1 MRKSAQVSMEYMM
14 VVGFS
19 LLMII
24 PIISIYGIER
34 QSINNQVN
42 AKQAGNIAKKIVDSA
57 ETVYYLGKPAKTTL
71 KVYMPNNVEE
81 IIISN
86 QEIVFKVRFG
96 KLVSDVVGTSQVN
109 LTGNLSIT
117 HGIQYIDIAADEYVV
132 NITNQ

>member
-1 MRKSAQVSMEYMM
+1 MRKKAQVSMEYMM

-19 LLMII
+19 LLMIM
-24 PIISIYGIER
+24 PIIAIYGMER

-71 KVYMPNNVEE
+71 KVYMPSNVERIE
-81 IIISN
+81 IN
-86 QEIVFKVRFG
+86 NREIVFKVRVG
-96 KLVSDVVGTSQVN
+96 KLLTDIVGTSQVN
-109 LTGNLSIT
+109 MTGNLST
-117 HGIQYIDIAADEYVV
+117 GQGIQYIDIAADNYVV